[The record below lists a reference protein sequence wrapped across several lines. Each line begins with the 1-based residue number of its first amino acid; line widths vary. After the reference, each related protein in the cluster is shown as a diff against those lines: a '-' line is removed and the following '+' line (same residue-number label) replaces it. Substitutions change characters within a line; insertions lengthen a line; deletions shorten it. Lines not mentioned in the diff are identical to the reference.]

1 MSDGLFF
8 NVFLQKKLNVY
19 GKMQE
24 CMEQQLP
31 GGGKDMLLRDQSSAP
46 TGAESGRRASS
57 VSELK
62 DGAQPAEA
70 EYLSSSCVL
79 FTYFKGDIGD
89 VVDEHF
95 SRALSQASIFS
106 SEAKPIRVTQSS
118 ASNNVWKGKKGKK
131 SVQFRSSADGFV
143 LNPCNCFRWWVPL

>member
-1 MSDGLFF
+1 M
-8 NVFLQKKLNVY
+8 
-19 GKMQE
+19 
-24 CMEQQLP
+24 LP
-31 GGGKDMLLRDQSSAP
+31 RDQGSAP

-62 DGAQPAEA
+62 DGTQPAEA

-131 SVQFRSSADGFV
+131 SVQFQSSADGFY
-143 LNPCNCFRWWVPL
+143 LNHGNCFRCWFPL